1 MCHRIHREEIKFSED
16 AYQQL
21 NHYYWP
27 GNVRELENVIQRAII
42 LCIDK
47 TILVSDLGFTTTLAI
62 DAAQSETIDRLEYPL
77 SLDDY
82 FIAVIKKFQTQFNE
96 TELSKIPGIS
106 RKNSWERRLGLNI
119 PARD

>member
-1 MCHRIHREEIKFSED
+1 MCLRIHRKEIKFSED